1 MIGHVPPTMKRT
13 TVCALAFALGSLTL
27 VAPAR
32 AEETATLAAA
42 ERAYADVDF
51 DKTRELARG
60 ALQQGGHD
68 PRETKRLYALIG
80 ISAAAL
86 EDEVEARDAFRRVL
100 GIDPTT
106 RLEQSLSPKMRAP
119 YLEARGALAAAGE
132 EHPLQAAFEREGES
146 FAVELRD
153 ASNIA
158 RTVEL
163 ALTTPGTS
171 GGRTLR
177 FEPRART
184 VVGEASRLP
193 ERFNYVLSVSDEHN
207 NQLFVTRGQ
216 VAPAAP
222 VPTASE
228 VLASAARAPAAGAA
242 PDRTPYFVT
251 AGVLAAFGV
260 GAVAGGVVAQ
270 LRREDAA
277 KEWNSSD
284 CEVPG
289 QTRGEQCR
297 DVDSARKSA
306 ENWAIG
312 LYAAGGALLLG
323 SAITILVAPGAPERE
338 RARLELPCTLGL
350 GHAGVAG
357 ACRAHF

>member
-1 MIGHVPPTMKRT
+1 MKRT
-13 TVCALAFALGSLTL
+13 TVCALAFALASLAPI
-27 VAPAR
+27 APAR
-32 AEETATLAAA
+32 ADETATLAAA

-51 DKTRELARG
+51 DKTRELAQA
-60 ALQQGGHD
+60 ALHGGGHD

-86 EDEVEARDAFRRVL
+86 EDEGEARDAFRRVL
-100 GIDPTT
+100 AIDPTT

-132 EHPLQAAFEREGES
+132 ERPLDAAFEREGES

-158 RTVEL
+158 RRVEL
-163 ALTTPGTS
+163 VLTTPGTS

-177 FEPRART
+177 FEPRAHT

-193 ERFNYVLSVSDEHN
+193 ERFNYVLSVSDEHG

-216 VAPAAP
+216 VVPAAP
-222 VPTASE
+222 TPTASA
-228 VLASAARAPAAGAA
+228 VLASTAGTPPADRAPN
-242 PDRTPYFVT
+242 RTPYFVT

-260 GAVAGGVVAQ
+260 GAVAGGVAAQ

-277 KEWNSSD
+277 EEWNGSG

-289 QTRGEQCR
+289 QTRGEQCG
-297 DVDSARKSA
+297 DVDSARKTA

-312 LYAAGGALLLG
+312 LYAAGGALLVG
-323 SAITILVAPGAPERE
+323 SLVTLLVAPNAPARE
-338 RARLELPCTLGL
+338 RASLELPCTLGF
-350 GHAGVAG
+350 GQAGVAG
-357 ACRAHF
+357 ACRARF